1 MIEILLMGT
10 AELKNNRKEFYC
22 KNDGVSDWVMRM
34 KQLRLLWHVLRFI
47 LMIIVSEHV
56 QRPEDML
63 IFLGEYF
70 KFVIF
75 RTETIA
81 ENIKI

>member
-1 MIEILLMGT
+1 
-10 AELKNNRKEFYC
+10 
-22 KNDGVSDWVMRM
+22 
-34 KQLRLLWHVLRFI
+34 
-47 LMIIVSEHV
+47 MIIVSEHV